1 MSHFRDR
8 ADHMLRHGY
17 EFSKLIEQLTDCRVC
32 DLYVAQALQTKAAPM
47 KEPMQCVKEYASL
60 RAIEH
65 TRTLDTDSTLRIAD
79 FLGLYISDTKWL
91 SSDVR
96 DVTWWTQV
104 SSECC
109 FVSKSW
115 VLDGWILDDASWNDL
130 VEEFPEMLEDPGY
143 AL

>member
-1 MSHFRDR
+1 
-8 ADHMLRHGY
+8 
-17 EFSKLIEQLTDCRVC
+17 
-32 DLYVAQALQTKAAPM
+32 M

-65 TRTLDTDSTLRIAD
+65 TRTLDADSTLRIAD